1 MKGTA
6 YIINFRNLYVK
17 LFNNLAINKPL
28 FKHLGDGKISECFK
42 IFCYPYVEN
51 ESEKYLKKKKKLGKS
66 SYMHNNNNLSF
77 S

>member
-51 ESEKYLKKKKKLGKS
+51 ESENYLKKGVT
-66 SYMHNNNNLSF
+66 
-77 S
+77 